1 VIYFATSGR
10 PFSRRNEHILFAVG
24 SEPTIKTGIARSLE
38 DRYLPG
44 FLFLGATMAGKT
56 NFGNLEAKTLKINGV
71 DSKAEA
77 VNVLTK
83 NANYTVQA
91 TDNNAHII
99 VTAADKVITLPPTIA
114 GFLLC
119 ISLAAAGLS
128 ASTGLQISPNA
139 NDKIM
144 GNGFTSADNK
154 DAILAGSGDREG
166 DSITLRGDG
175 VDGWY
180 IVAHEGT
187 WTREA

>member
-1 VIYFATSGR
+1 
-10 PFSRRNEHILFAVG
+10 
-24 SEPTIKTGIARSLE
+24 
-38 DRYLPG
+38 
-44 FLFLGATMAGKT
+44 
-56 NFGNLEAKTLKINGV
+56 
-71 DSKAEA
+71 
-77 VNVLTK
+77 
-83 NANYTVQA
+83 VQA